1 LLLISLTWSL
11 IMRDRLLVK
20 HFLERFLEHDLI
32 SSNADRHEV
41 LSVVGGMLIAVSLF
55 PSLLIAAWYQF
66 NASTPP
72 GLTSLRSLD
81 DRFFFVSSSML
92 VMALLAVSQW
102 DALALDV
109 RDASVL
115 GILPIPRAVIVR
127 AKFLAVAILAAA
139 TLVACNALPT
149 LFRLATVP
157 KRLPIGFGG
166 VLILTFAHGL
176 VTFAAGAFGFLAIFG
191 LREGLTAVLGQD
203 RFRSISS
210 GLQAALLIVLVS
222 ALLLLPASSM
232 DVARKWLA
240 GERTAAAV
248 LPPLWFVGLN
258 ETLAGSVV
266 DDLPRM
272 RPGRFLVVRERDATS
287 LYRSLWPLYRWLSRM
302 ALGALT
308 IVTCVTIAACT
319 WNSRHLPTSGA
330 RRRRRTF
337 ALAPATQW
345 IVRAVLGTSSLR
357 QAGLWFTLQT
367 LPRRLNHRAALA
379 SSLGVG
385 LALVIVTV
393 REGMVM
399 VQPDIR
405 TAPVAILAAQSLLL
419 ASVLTGF
426 RHATQV
432 PSDLRASRSFSLA
445 WAGDLRAY
453 LSGVKCAAFVGLVL
467 PLLTVLSIWHVT
479 LFGVRIAA
487 LHLGMGVAFSILLIE
502 LLFLWHRRVPFV
514 SAYIPSVEL
523 KSQAVLYVITMLCVS
538 FALASIERSALT
550 AISRYMVLIGIA
562 IGISVAV
569 AVVDRFWDNGPVDI
583 DLEEEPPLPTQR
595 LGLST

>member
-1 LLLISLTWSL
+1 
-11 IMRDRLLVK
+11 MRDRILVR

-41 LSVVGGMLIAVSLF
+41 LSVVGGTLIAVSLF
-55 PSLLIAAWYQF
+55 PALLIAAWYQF

-72 GLTSLRSLD
+72 GLTSIRSLD

-109 RDASVL
+109 RDTSVL
-115 GILPIPRAVIVR
+115 GVLPISRAVIVR

-139 TLVACNALPT
+139 TLVACNATPT

-166 VLILTFAHGL
+166 VLILMGAHGL
-176 VTFAAGAFGFLAIFG
+176 VTCAAGTFGFLAIFG

-203 RFRSISS
+203 RFRSVSA
-210 GLQAALLIVLVS
+210 GVQAVLLIVLVS

-232 DVARKWLA
+232 DVAHKWLGGDKTVA
-240 GERTAAAV
+240 TV

-266 DDLPRM
+266 DDLPRT

-287 LYRSLWPLYRWLSRM
+287 LYRSLWPLYRRLSRT
-302 ALGALT
+302 ALGALAVV
-308 IVTCVTIAACT
+308 ICVTIVACA
-319 WNSRHLPTSGA
+319 WNSRRLPTAGA
-330 RRRRRTF
+330 GRRSRML
-337 ALAPATQW
+337 ALDPAMQW
-345 IVRAVLGTSSLR
+345 IVRNLLGTSSVR
-357 QAGLWFTLQT
+357 QAGFWFTLQT
-367 LPRRLNHRAALA
+367 LPRRLNHRAVLA
-379 SSLGVG
+379 SSLGIG
-385 LALVIVTV
+385 LSLVIVTV
-393 REGMVM
+393 REHMVM
-399 VQPDIR
+399 VQPDIG
-405 TAPVAILAAQSLLL
+405 TAPLAILAAQSLLL

-445 WAGDLRAY
+445 WTGDLRPY
-453 LSGVKCAAFVGLVL
+453 LSGVKCAAFIGLVL
-467 PLLTVLSIWHVT
+467 PMLTALSIWHVA
-479 LFGVRIAA
+479 LLGLPIAV
-487 LHLGMGVAFSILLIE
+487 LHFATGAAFSLLLIE
-502 LLFLWHRRVPFV
+502 MLFLRHRRVPFV

-523 KSQAVLYVITMLCVS
+523 KSQAVLYVITMLVVS
-538 FALASIERSALT
+538 FALASIERFALT
-550 AISRYMVLIGIA
+550 AIFRYLVLIGLAIA
-562 IGISVAV
+562 IIVAV
-569 AVVDRFWDNGPVDI
+569 AVLESFWRDGLVDV
-583 DLEEEPPLPTQR
+583 DLEEAPPLPTQR
-595 LGLST
+595 LGLRT